1 MQLHRDREKFEQA
14 GLRLTLIGQATPR
27 HAAHFRRRTK
37 IDLPVLAD
45 EERASYEA
53 AGAKKATASEL
64 IGPKV
69 VAKGIKTALTQGAI
83 QTRTIGDNAQ
93 LGGTM
98 LVKPDGSVPWSH
110 MSEDAGDNA
119 STEEILEAA
128 RRAAAG

>member
-1 MQLHRDREKFEQA
+1 MQLHRDRDKFEQA
-14 GLRLTLIGQATPR
+14 GVRLTLIGQATPR

-45 EERASYEA
+45 EERTSYKA

-64 IGPKV
+64 IGPKL
-69 VAKGIKTALTQGAI
+69 VAKGIKTALTQGAL

-93 LGGTM
+93 LGGSM
-98 LVKPDGSVPWSH
+98 LVKPDGSVSWTH

-119 STEEILEAA
+119 SSEEILEAA
-128 RRAAAG
+128 RQATAG